1 MKRFKYP
8 SLRGRTETGT
18 VVRTILFS
26 WVPSIILVFVL
37 SIPIYWWLVVPFSNW
52 LHNDE
57 SLRAF
62 IALGLSVYSINR
74 LFAYVIWV
82 KKIRSENKKIN

>member
-26 WVPSIILVFVL
+26 WVPLIILVFVL
-37 SIPIYWWLVVPFSNW
+37 WIPIYWWLVVPFSNW

-57 SLRAF
+57 SLRVF

>member
-26 WVPSIILVFVL
+26 WVPLIILVFVL
-37 SIPIYWWLVVPFSNW
+37 WIPIYWWLVVPFSNW

-57 SLRAF
+57 SLRVF
-62 IALGLSVYSINR
+62 IALGLSVYAINR